1 MVTLSLQLHLL
12 CRSEENSC
20 YMIRTENYFTARD
33 RIICSHPSTT
43 HAKRIFMH
51 SFMRPFQYSIILSID
66 LTSNKSNSAAARWS
80 VKLMGLQLLAAW
92 LNIVQSV
99 AVVRKLMAMILFL
112 NWIQTMLQTVPLG
125 QSHEDS
131 NSMNFI
137 HEFQV
142 QISAYS
148 QTIGIVT

>member
-1 MVTLSLQLHLL
+1 
-12 CRSEENSC
+12 
-20 YMIRTENYFTARD
+20 
-33 RIICSHPSTT
+33 
-43 HAKRIFMH
+43 MH

-112 NWIQTMLQTVPLG
+112 NWIQTMLQMVPLG

>member
-1 MVTLSLQLHLL
+1 
-12 CRSEENSC
+12 
-20 YMIRTENYFTARD
+20 
-33 RIICSHPSTT
+33 
-43 HAKRIFMH
+43 
-51 SFMRPFQYSIILSID
+51 
-66 LTSNKSNSAAARWS
+66 
-80 VKLMGLQLLAAW
+80 MGLQLLAAW
-92 LNIVQSV
+92 LNIVQSI

>member
-1 MVTLSLQLHLL
+1 
-12 CRSEENSC
+12 
-20 YMIRTENYFTARD
+20 
-33 RIICSHPSTT
+33 
-43 HAKRIFMH
+43 
-51 SFMRPFQYSIILSID
+51 
-66 LTSNKSNSAAARWS
+66 
-80 VKLMGLQLLAAW
+80 
-92 LNIVQSV
+92 
-99 AVVRKLMAMILFL
+99 
-112 NWIQTMLQTVPLG
+112 MLQTVPLG